1 MDPRETEALVQRL
14 VQNPHDQDAITL
26 AHQAGQ
32 SDPKAYA
39 LLLEKVGTATS
50 DPAFACHWLTESAN
64 VWTTTLGDAHRAA
77 RALMIAI
84 DRDPTQPTP
93 AERLADLYREKGDT
107 KALVALLERRAK
119 ALSVVAQQDVSL
131 RTQVSGIHEELG
143 QLWAAPPLA
152 QPRKAIEAYKRAV
165 EFDETSQF
173 SIYSVRE
180 LLKAENRFEEA
191 VPYFELEQR
200 LVGDPERQIA
210 LYQDEGD
217 VRKQAGDFAG
227 AAQALRSARSLEGG
241 ADASLKQQLATVI
254 LERAQS
260 RQDVPAAEAAEG
272 AQLFVELSEEYSGDH
287 GFSYALCALEIDPKN
302 DRAMQLALYYG
313 EQTGRAL
320 EAAAKAA
327 VYLKTN
333 PSGAMAGDAR
343 KLVSTAAEAGGDD
356 SLIDALAPA
365 PGADASDQVLAL
377 IEVAQALVRKAK
389 KNEAAAKYRE
399 VLTLDRSNE
408 DAVGFL
414 EPYLRQ
420 TRKFQELRDLLLN
433 AARDPGA
440 DEERRK
446 GYFREV
452 AGLCET
458 QLRDAETAM
467 TALKELLQID
477 VTDEGAR
484 SQLKRLLEK
493 GQQWDELAVV
503 MAQEAEQVIDVEA
516 RISLEKSLAKLHEQR
531 RKDPV
536 ATGEAWARIAGLTS
550 GDEEAINTAV
560 GYFEKGERLDLAV
573 VVLTENLPAISEDAT
588 RAELLSKLGGL
599 RQQTGDTLGA
609 GEAFSEAATL
619 TKQAKLWELA
629 QSAFVGAEAWDQAA
643 TAVDERAQL
652 ASEPS
657 TKASLFATEAEYLS
671 KAGDEASSVLRLE
684 QATELDAKNEAYA
697 ASLEERYRAAE
708 RFSDLAGYL
717 LRRAEKLDD
726 KTARAAL
733 RKRASKMQRD
743 DLGDSDAARA
753 TLVELLADGDDAEA
767 LSYLAEDAQGR
778 SEFSAAV
785 DYLQRLVKV
794 SSDPA
799 EKTATLMR
807 QADLTADGLDDAKGA
822 IELYERVLAELDE
835 RHDPALVKIAA
846 LYEKLDDA
854 KGRAGA
860 LERRLALLE
869 DPALKLE
876 VAESLAQLYEGPLD
890 DAKAAVRVLDIVREL
905 DPENFDAVQRL
916 CELCEKLEDWARVA
930 GFLAILAEVEGDEDE
945 VSKMIRRMAEILHE
959 KVGKNDEALAALME
973 VADRGDE
980 PCRQDYVALGDK
992 LGWKGVVATKLVE
1005 WYMEAPIGAARSQ
1018 ALKGAFERFVSV
1030 GREADAAAV
1039 AKELARTR
1047 GADADIAKQLEEIA
1061 VKLKDLD
1068 ALGIA
1073 HDLMVAELSGP
1084 ARAEEMVRQAEVL
1097 LRADVPVDEALQ
1109 HGEQA
1114 LTSVAPG
1121 EVEPLLQR
1129 LSKLAA
1135 DPTVSIG
1142 IYERQVSRCKAPADK
1157 LAALSRAASVAAEH
1171 AAYDKARQ
1179 FFDLAL
1185 GTGAQDET
1193 LSQLEDVAIKSDKA
1207 RGVDT
1212 LRRTL
1217 ADALAAGG
1225 QGSRDGG
1232 RTRGILLGRAASLV
1246 YRELKDIDKA
1256 FTWLGDAIV
1265 THVDDE
1271 RLEALEA
1278 LAGDVGDSRRA
1289 ETVLTRALEEV
1300 FDGPLVRKLLARRAA
1315 LRRDKLSDKVGAA
1328 VDLKRLHDLSPSDTT
1343 VMEQLS
1349 ELYTELA
1356 DYRGMVQLFEDQI
1369 LRGKDP
1375 SSRAELARK
1384 VARLWEERLDDPREA
1399 ADAWRRVLRMKAG
1412 DPEATEGLERA
1423 KQAMLKRPKDD
1434 SEPKAAAKPAESP
1447 QIDEKPADKPA
1458 EAKAEAEPAEA
1469 KAEPAAPAAA
1479 GDETTVQMTAADVQ
1493 RIAAAAASAK
1503 DEGAAPNEPE
1513 AAPAPAKDEPAAPA
1527 EPASPSSTH
1536 HHKLAPPPKPKKG
1549 AAAAAAPAQ
1558 PAEAPPPAE
1567 AKPDEPEA
1575 IPAPAG
1581 VSDAATLPSKTDGD
1595 SAEASAAPAIIPAE
1609 LPTDLEIP
1617 VEVSASP
1624 EGAPEPSGTSS
1635 PPPLPGSPD
1644 SNSRPPVPGR
1654 AAPPP
1659 PPGSSARAGQ
1669 APPPPSMR
1677 PPLPPPTGGG
1687 AKGPPPPPP
1696 KGAKAAPPPPPGARK
1711 GAPPP
1716 KPQASSA
1723 AQADP
1728 HPAPGYVPGTSDV
1741 TEIRAPISLADAV
1754 DEDDEESGEFSVD
1767 DEELIDDQQR

>member
-14 VQNPHDQDAITL
+14 VQNPHDQDAITQ

-93 AERLADLYREKGDT
+93 AERLAELYREKGDT

-131 RTQVSGIHEELG
+131 RPQVAGIHEELG
-143 QLWAAPPLA
+143 QLWSAPPLS
-152 QPRKAIEAYKRAV
+152 QPKKAIESYKRAV

-173 SIYSVRE
+173 SIYSLRE
-180 LLKAENRFEEA
+180 LLKTERRFEEA
-191 VPYFELEQR
+191 VPLFELEQR
-200 LVGDPERQIA
+200 LVSDPERQIA

-227 AAQALRSARSLEGG
+227 AATALRTARKLDGS

-254 LERAQS
+254 LERVQAQ
-260 RQDVPAAEAAEG
+260 QGAPAAELAEG
-272 AQLFVELSEEYSGDH
+272 AQLFVELSEQFPGEH

-313 EQTGRAL
+313 EQTGRTL
-320 EAAAKAA
+320 EAAARAA
-327 VYLKTN
+327 TYLKSN
-333 PSGAMAGDAR
+333 PGGAMAGEAR
-343 KLVSTAAEAGGDD
+343 KLVSTAADEGGDEA
-356 SLIDALAPA
+356 LIDALAPA
-365 PGADASDQVLAL
+365 PGAGVSDQVQGL
-377 IEVAQALVRKAK
+377 VDQAQALVRKAK

-399 VLTLDRSNE
+399 VLGFERSNE
-408 DAVGFL
+408 DAITFL

-420 TRKFQELRDLLLN
+420 TRKFQELRDVLLA
-433 AARDPGA
+433 AARDTNA

-458 QLRDAETAM
+458 QLRDAETAT
-467 TALKELLQID
+467 TALKELLAVD
-477 VTDEGAR
+477 ASDDGAR

-493 GQQWDELAVV
+493 AQQWDDLAVV
-503 MAQEAEQVIDVEA
+503 MAQEAEQVVDVEA
-516 RISLEKSLAKLHEQR
+516 RISLEKSLAKLHEQK

-536 ATGEAWARIAGLTS
+536 ATGEAWARIANLAS

-560 GYFEKGERLDLAV
+560 SYFEKGERPELAV
-573 VVLTENLPAISEDAT
+573 AVLTENLPAISDDGT
-588 RAELLSKLGGL
+588 RAELLTKLGAL
-599 RQQTGDTLGA
+599 RQQTGDALGS
-609 GEAFSEAATL
+609 GEAFAEAATL
-619 TKQAKLWELA
+619 TKNPELWASAEK
-629 QSAFVGAEAWDQAA
+629 AFVTAEAWDQAA

-652 ASEPS
+652 AADAGP
-657 TKASLFATEAEYLS
+657 KAALYATEADYLGRT
-671 KAGDEASSVLRLE
+671 GDDASAVLRLE
-684 QATELDAKNEAYA
+684 QATELDPNHEKYA
-697 ASLEERYRAAE
+697 ASLEEKYRTAE
-708 RFSDLAGYL
+708 RIADLAAYL

-726 KTARAAL
+726 KTTRAGL
-733 RKRASKMQRD
+733 RRRVAKIQREELTD
-743 DLGDSDAARA
+743 PDGARA
-753 TLVELLADGDDAEA
+753 TLTELLQDGDDLEA
-767 LSYLAEDAQGR
+767 LAYLADDAQGR
-778 SEFSAAV
+778 SEFKEAV
-785 DYLQRLVKV
+785 DYLARLVKA
-794 SSDPA
+794 SSEPA
-799 EKTATLMR
+799 DKISNLMR
-807 QADLTADGLDDAKGA
+807 QADMTAEGLDDAKTA
-822 IELYERVLAELDE
+822 IDLYERVLAELDPK
-835 RHDPALVKIAA
+835 HDAALVKIAA
-846 LYEKLDDA
+846 LHEKLSDP
-854 KGRAGA
+854 KGRAAA
-860 LERRLALLE
+860 LERRLTVLE
-869 DPALKLE
+869 DPAQKLE

-890 DAKAAVRVLDIVREL
+890 DAKAAVRVLDIEREL

-916 CELCEKLEDWARVA
+916 CELCEKLEDWPRVA
-930 GFLAILAEVEGDEDE
+930 TFLGILAEVEGDDEE

-959 KVGKNDEALAALME
+959 KVGKSDEALAALME
-973 VADRGDE
+973 IADRGDE
-980 PCRQDYVALGDK
+980 ACRREYVTLGDK

-1005 WYMEAPIGAARSQ
+1005 WYMEAPVGAARNG

-1073 HDLMVAELSGP
+1073 HDLMVGELSGP
-1084 ARAEEMVRQAEVL
+1084 ARAEEMVRQAEIL
-1097 LRADVPVDEALQ
+1097 LSADVPVDEALQ

-1114 LTSVAPG
+1114 LTSVAPA

-1129 LSKLAA
+1129 LSKLAP
-1135 DPTVSIG
+1135 DPALSIG

-1157 LAALSRAASVAAEH
+1157 LAALGRAASVAAEH
-1171 AAYDKARQ
+1171 GVYEKARA

-1185 GTGAQDET
+1185 GVGAQDET
-1193 LSQLEDVAIKSDKA
+1193 LTLLEDVAIKSDRAKS
-1207 RGVDT
+1207 VDT

-1217 ADALAAGG
+1217 ADAMAAGG

-1246 YRELKDIDKA
+1246 YRELKDVDRA

-1278 LAGDVGDSRRA
+1278 LASDVGDSRRA

-1300 FDGPLVRKLLARRAA
+1300 FDGPLVRKLLARRAS
-1315 LRRDKLSDKVGAA
+1315 LRRDKLADKTGAA
-1328 VDLKRLHDLSPSDTT
+1328 GDLKRLHDLSPSDTS

-1375 SSRAELARK
+1375 GSRAELARK
-1384 VARLWEERLDDPREA
+1384 VARLWEEKLDDPREA
-1399 ADAWRRVLRMKAG
+1399 ADAWRRVLRMKSG

-1434 SEPKAAAKPAESP
+1434 SEPKASPPPKPPEPKAEAKPAEP
-1447 QIDEKPADKPA
+1447 KPSEPKSEAAKAVDDVEQPAEPKPA
-1458 EAKAEAEPAEA
+1458 EAKAESSSSEPE
-1469 KAEPAAPAAA
+1469 KISTEVTPAAA
-1479 GDETTVQMTAADVQ
+1479 TPAVETVATAPVEP
-1493 RIAAAAASAK
+1493 SAP
-1503 DEGAAPNEPE
+1503 DAAP
-1513 AAPAPAKDEPAAPA
+1513 
-1527 EPASPSSTH
+1527 PSSARPA
-1536 HHKLAPPPKPKKG
+1536 KLAPPPKPKKG
-1549 AAAAAAPAQ
+1549 AAAAAPPEAVAAAPADAA
-1558 PAEAPPPAE
+1558 PAPGEPATAVDAPTDAPTVPGEASPVDPPA
-1567 AKPDEPEA
+1567 PQ
-1575 IPAPAG
+1575 
-1581 VSDAATLPSKTDGD
+1581 L
-1595 SAEASAAPAIIPAE
+1595 AEASAPAADGS
-1609 LPTDLEIP
+1609 LDIP
-1617 VEVSASP
+1617 VELGSSPVDAPPASR
-1624 EGAPEPSGTSS
+1624 GSQ
-1635 PPPLPGSPD
+1635 PPPLPGSAPA
-1644 SNSRPPVPGR
+1644 SARPPIPSRV
-1654 AAPPP
+1654 PPP
-1659 PPGSSARAGQ
+1659 PPSSAARN

-1677 PPLPPPTGGG
+1677 APLPPPTGG
-1687 AKGPPPPPP
+1687 KGPPPPPP
-1696 KGAKAAPPPPPGARK
+1696 KGGAKAAPPPPPGARGK
-1711 GAPPP
+1711 GGPA
-1716 KPQASSA
+1716 K
-1723 AQADP
+1723 AQAQALP
-1728 HPAPGYVPGTSDV
+1728 EPGYMPGTSDV
-1741 TEIRAPISLADAV
+1741 TEIRPPAELGHEPE
-1754 DEDDEESGEFSVD
+1754 DEQSGEFSVD
-1767 DEELIDDQQR
+1767 DEELIDDQPN

>member
-1 MDPRETEALVQRL
+1 
-14 VQNPHDQDAITL
+14 
-26 AHQAGQ
+26 
-32 SDPKAYA
+32 
-39 LLLEKVGTATS
+39 
-50 DPAFACHWLTESAN
+50 
-64 VWTTTLGDAHRAA
+64 
-77 RALMIAI
+77 
-84 DRDPTQPTP
+84 
-93 AERLADLYREKGDT
+93 
-107 KALVALLERRAK
+107 
-119 ALSVVAQQDVSL
+119 
-131 RTQVSGIHEELG
+131 
-143 QLWAAPPLA
+143 
-152 QPRKAIEAYKRAV
+152 
-165 EFDETSQF
+165 
-173 SIYSVRE
+173 
-180 LLKAENRFEEA
+180 
-191 VPYFELEQR
+191 
-200 LVGDPERQIA
+200 
-210 LYQDEGD
+210 
-217 VRKQAGDFAG
+217 
-227 AAQALRSARSLEGG
+227 
-241 ADASLKQQLATVI
+241 VI

-287 GFSYALCALEIDPKN
+287 GFSYALCALEIDPKH

-333 PSGAMAGDAR
+333 PSGAMAGEAR

-408 DAVGFL
+408 DAIGFL

-420 TRKFQELRDLLLN
+420 TRKFQELRDVLLA

-458 QLRDAETAM
+458 QLREAETAM
-467 TALKELLQID
+467 TALKELLQLD

-573 VVLTENLPAISEDAT
+573 VVLTENLPAISDDAT

-652 ASEPS
+652 ASEPA

-697 ASLEERYRAAE
+697 ASLEERYRTAE
-708 RFSDLAGYL
+708 RFADLAGYL

-767 LSYLAEDAQGR
+767 LSYLANDAQGR
-778 SEFSAAV
+778 SEFTEAV

-794 SSDPA
+794 SGDPA

-807 QADLTADGLDDAKGA
+807 QAELTADGLDDAKGA
-822 IELYERVLAELDE
+822 IGLYERVLAELDAK
-835 RHDPALVKIAA
+835 HDPALVQIAA
-846 LYEKLDDA
+846 LHEKLDDA

-869 DPALKLE
+869 DPALKLD

-890 DAKAAVRVLDIVREL
+890 DPKAAVRVLDIVREL

-930 GFLAILAEVEGDEDE
+930 TFLAILAEVEGDEAE

-980 PCRQDYVALGDK
+980 PCRQDYVTLGDK

-1005 WYMEAPIGAARSQ
+1005 WYMEAPVGVARSQ

-1061 VKLKDLD
+1061 VRLKDLD

-1097 LRADVPVDEALQ
+1097 LRTDVSVDEALQ

-1129 LSKLAA
+1129 LSKLVP
-1135 DPTVSIG
+1135 DPTLSIG

-1157 LAALSRAASVAAEH
+1157 LAALGRAASVAAEH

-1185 GTGAQDET
+1185 GIGAQDET

-1232 RTRGILLGRAASLV
+1232 RTRGILLGRAAALV

-1278 LAGDVGDSRRA
+1278 LASDVGDSRRA

-1315 LRRDKLSDKVGAA
+1315 LRRDKLSDKGGAA

-1434 SEPKAAAKPAESP
+1434 SDPKAAAKLAESS
-1447 QIDEKPADKPA
+1447 QVDDKPADKPA
-1458 EAKAEAEPAEA
+1458 EAKPAEA
-1469 KAEPAAPAAA
+1469 KAEEKPAEAKTEEKPAEAKAEEKPAEAKAEEKPAEAKAEEKPAEAKAEEKPAEAKAEAAAPA
-1479 GDETTVQMTAADVQ
+1479 GDETTVQLTAADVQ
-1493 RIAAAAASAK
+1493 RIAAAAASVNDDVASAK
-1503 DEGAAPNEPE
+1503 EPE
-1513 AAPAPAKDEPAAPA
+1513 AALAPAKEEAAAPAAEASSA
-1527 EPASPSSTH
+1527 EPASPPSTH

-1549 AAAAAAPAQ
+1549 AAAAAPTQ
-1558 PAEAPPPAE
+1558 PADKPSAE
-1567 AKPDEPEA
+1567 AKPNDPEA
-1575 IPAPAG
+1575 SPTPAS
-1581 VSDAATLPSKTDGD
+1581 VSETVALPLQTDGNGADAAAT
-1595 SAEASAAPAIIPAE
+1595 AEPPK
-1609 LPTDLEIP
+1609 DLEIP
-1617 VEVSASP
+1617 VDLSTP
-1624 EGAPEPSGTSS
+1624 EGAPSRTSS
-1635 PPPLPGSPD
+1635 PPPLPGSPER
-1644 SNSRPPVPGR
+1644 SSRPPVPGR
-1654 AAPPP
+1654 VAPPPP
-1659 PPGSSARAGQ
+1659 PPGSSARVGN
-1669 APPPPSMR
+1669 APPTSLR
-1677 PPLPPPTGGG
+1677 PPLPPPTGG

-1696 KGAKAAPPPPPGARK
+1696 KGAKAAPPLPPGARK
-1711 GAPPP
+1711 GAPPL
-1716 KPQASSA
+1716 KPQAASA
-1723 AQADP
+1723 AQAEAQ
-1728 HPAPGYVPGTSDV
+1728 PASGYVPGMSDV

-1754 DEDDEESGEFSVD
+1754 DEDEEESGEFSVD

>member
-14 VQNPHDQDAITL
+14 VQNPHDQDAITQ
-26 AHQAGQ
+26 AHHAGQ

-93 AERLADLYREKGDT
+93 AERLAELYREKGDT

-131 RTQVSGIHEELG
+131 RSQVATIHEELG
-143 QLWAAPPLA
+143 QLWAAPPLS
-152 QPRKAIEAYKRAV
+152 QPKKAIESYKRAV

-191 VPYFELEQR
+191 IPYFELEQR
-200 LVGDPERQIA
+200 LVSDSERQIA

-227 AAQALRSARSLEGG
+227 AAAALRNARKLDGG

-254 LERAQS
+254 LERVQAKQS
-260 RQDVPAAEAAEG
+260 VPAAEQAEG
-272 AQLFVELSEEYSGDH
+272 AQLFVELSEEYPGDH

-313 EQTGRAL
+313 EQTGRTL
-320 EAAAKAA
+320 EAAGKAA
-327 VYLKTN
+327 SYLKTN
-333 PSGAMAGDAR
+333 PSGAMAVEAR
-343 KLVSTAAEAGGDD
+343 KLVSTAAEEGGDD
-356 SLIDALAPA
+356 SLIEALAPA
-365 PGADASDQVLAL
+365 PGADVSDQVQGLV
-377 IEVAQALVRKAK
+377 EQAQALVRKAK

-399 VLTLDRSNE
+399 VLTFDRSNE
-408 DAVGFL
+408 DAVTFL

-420 TRKFQELRDLLLN
+420 TRKFQDLRDVLLA
-433 AARDPGA
+433 AARDPNA

-458 QLRDAETAM
+458 QLRDAETAT
-467 TALKELLQID
+467 TALKELLAVD

-493 GQQWDELAVV
+493 AQQWDELAVV
-503 MAQEAEQVIDVEA
+503 MAQEAEQVLDVEA
-516 RISLEKSLAKLHEQR
+516 RISLEKALAKLHEQK

-536 ATGEAWARIAGLTS
+536 STGEAWARIAGLTS

-560 GYFEKGERLDLAV
+560 GYFEKGERADLAV
-573 VVLTENLPAISEDAT
+573 IVITENLPAISDDT
-588 RAELLSKLGGL
+588 QRAELLSKLGSL
-599 RQQTGDTLGA
+599 RQQTGDALGA
-609 GEAFSEAATL
+609 GEAYAEASTL
-619 TKQAKLWELA
+619 TKKAALWELA
-629 QSAFVGAEAWDQAA
+629 EKAFVTAEAWDQAA

-652 ASEPS
+652 ASDPAA
-657 TKASLFATEAEYLS
+657 KAALYFTEAGYLS
-671 KAGDEASSVLRLE
+671 RAGDDASSVLRLE
-684 QATELDAKNEAYA
+684 QATELDAKNEEYA
-697 ASLEERYRAAE
+697 SGLEERYRAAE
-708 RFSDLAGYL
+708 RVADLAAYL
-717 LRRAEKLDD
+717 LRRADKLDD
-726 KTARAAL
+726 KAARSSLRRRTAKL
-733 RKRASKMQRD
+733 QKEE
-743 DLGDSDAARA
+743 LGDDDAARA
-753 TLVELLADGDDAEA
+753 TLTDLLEDGEDVEALAYLADDAA
-767 LSYLAEDAQGR
+767 SR
-778 SEFSAAV
+778 SEFKDAV
-785 DYLQRLVKV
+785 DFLARLVKA
-794 SSDPA
+794 STDPA
-799 EKTATLMR
+799 QKLTNQLR
-807 QADLTADGLDDAKGA
+807 QADITAEGLDDARAA
-822 IELYERVLAELDE
+822 IDLYESVLSTFDPK
-835 RHDPALVKIAA
+835 HDGALIKIAA
-846 LYEKLDDA
+846 LYEKLDDP
-854 KGRAGA
+854 KGRAAA
-860 LERRLALLE
+860 LERRLAVLE
-869 DPALKLE
+869 DPGQKLE

-890 DAKAAVRVLDIVREL
+890 DPKAAVRVLDIVREL
-905 DPENFDAVQRL
+905 DPENFDCVQRL

-930 GFLAILAEVEGDEDE
+930 GFLGVLAEVEGDDAE

-959 KVGKNDEALAALME
+959 KVGKSDEALAALVE
-973 VADRGDE
+973 IADRGDE
-980 PCRQDYVALGDK
+980 PCRQEYVTLGDQ

-1005 WYMEAPIGAARSQ
+1005 WYMEAPVGPARNG

-1047 GADADIAKQLEEIA
+1047 GADPDIAKQLEEIA

-1084 ARAEEMVRQAEVL
+1084 SRAEEMVRQAEVL
-1097 LRADVPVDEALQ
+1097 LRADVSVDEALH

-1114 LTSVAPG
+1114 LTSVAPA

-1129 LSKLAA
+1129 LSKLALEPA
-1135 DPTVSIG
+1135 QSIG

-1157 LAALSRAASVAAEH
+1157 LAALGRAASVAAEH
-1171 AAYDKARQ
+1171 GAYDKARA

-1185 GTGAQDET
+1185 GAGAQDET
-1193 LSQLEDVAIKSDKA
+1193 LALLEDVAIKSDKA
-1207 RGVDT
+1207 KNVDT

-1217 ADALAAGG
+1217 ADSLAAGG

-1232 RTRGILLGRAASLV
+1232 RTRGVLLGRAASLV

-1278 LAGDVGDSRRA
+1278 LASDVGDSRRA
-1289 ETVLTRALEEV
+1289 EAVLTRALEEV
-1300 FDGPLVRKLLARRAA
+1300 FDGPLVRKLLARRAS

-1328 VDLKRLHDLSPSDTT
+1328 TDLKRLHDLSPSDTT

-1384 VARLWEERLDDPREA
+1384 VARLWEEKLDDPREA
-1399 ADAWRRVLRMKAG
+1399 ADAWRRVLRMKSG

-1423 KQAMLKRPKDD
+1423 KQAMLKRPKED
-1434 SEPKAAAKPAESP
+1434 SDAKAAAKPVEA
-1447 QIDEKPADKPA
+1447 KPAEPTAAAQPAGKPDVEAKPAAATEDEATLALPPAALKAALSEAEALGEAQAPAPAATPADAPPDEPATAVAAPAA
-1458 EAKAEAEPAEA
+1458 EAKAEAPSTPEAKAPPAAEA
-1469 KAEPAAPAAA
+1469 KAEAP
-1479 GDETTVQMTAADVQ
+1479 
-1493 RIAAAAASAK
+1493 
-1503 DEGAAPNEPE
+1503 PP
-1513 AAPAPAKDEPAAPA
+1513 
-1527 EPASPSSTH
+1527 TH
-1536 HHKLAPPPKPKKG
+1536 TGKLAPPPKPKK
-1549 AAAAAAPAQ
+1549 AAAAPE
-1558 PAEAPPPAE
+1558 PSPAPPPAE
-1567 AKPDEPEA
+1567 AA
-1575 IPAPAG
+1575 PAPAAEEAPS
-1581 VSDAATLPSKTDGD
+1581 SDAAPGSHVFA
-1595 SAEASAAPAIIPAE
+1595 AEAPPLDAAPAPAAAAPSE
-1609 LPTDLEIP
+1609 DVP
-1617 VEVSASP
+1617 VDV
-1624 EGAPEPSGTSS
+1624 APPDAPSRTSQ
-1635 PPPLPGSPD
+1635 PPPLPGSPER
-1644 SNSRPPVPGR
+1644 SSRPPVPSR
-1654 AAPPP
+1654 VPPL
-1659 PPGSSARAGQ
+1659 PPGSAARAGGP
-1669 APPPPSMR
+1669 PPPPSMR
-1677 PPLPPPTGGG
+1677 PPLPPPTG

-1696 KGAKAAPPPPPGARK
+1696 KGAGKAPPPPPPPGSRAK
-1711 GAPPP
+1711 GPPP
-1716 KPQASSA
+1716 KPQGMA
-1723 AQADP
+1723 APLA
-1728 HPAPGYVPGTSDV
+1728 AEPGYVPGTSDV
-1741 TEIRAPISLADAV
+1741 TEIRPPVHLADA
-1754 DEDDEESGEFSVD
+1754 DEDEESGEFSVD
-1767 DEELIDDQQR
+1767 DEELIDDQPS